1 MTLEEEA
8 DRLIE
13 LLRGKTVAK
22 AWRHR
27 DWEVVLEFTDGT
39 RFFVDSVTKQ
49 PIDLS
54 VTTTEPDEETAE

>member
-8 DRLIE
+8 ARLIE

-27 DWEVVLEFTDGT
+27 DWEVVLEFSDGT
-39 RFFVDSVTKQ
+39 RFFADSVSKE
-49 PIDLS
+49 PIELS
-54 VTTTEPDEETAE
+54 VTTTDPD